1 MYESMITTLLI
12 LICSFLI
19 AYISYTFGRTILA
32 HEEKLESLSSDI
44 DRHERDI
51 HRIDKSL
58 IDHIRES
65 RMDKNTTK

>member
-19 AYISYTFGRTILA
+19 AYISYTFGRTLRT
-32 HEEKLESLSSDI
+32 HEEKLESLSLDI